1 MLRLATGVFVA
12 ALAACACKSKPT
24 TVAGGSGASGGT
36 GGGTGDASEC
46 ERVKPAVTAL
56 YEAEAK
62 ATGAAEKDATF
73 VADNVAM
80 VMKDCAQEPGRV
92 AACAG
97 AAASVAQLEKDCLIP
112 LDPEGTEGDRLG
124 K

>member
-1 MLRLATGVFVA
+1 MLRLASGVIVA
-12 ALAACACKSKPT
+12 ALAACACKSKPG
-24 TVAGGSGASGGT
+24 TVTSGSNGGT
-36 GGGTGDASEC
+36 GAGTGNASAC
-46 ERVKPAVTAL
+46 DGLQASVTAL

-92 AACAG
+92 ARCARE
-97 AAASVAQLEKDCLIP
+97 AQSVAQLEKDCLIP
-112 LDPEGTEGDRLG
+112 LDQEGTEGDRLA